1 VRENANRQS
10 DARKRITEGLACL
23 KKLKRSFTT
32 VELQEAAACSR
43 ETLYKHVYVLV
54 NYLSLAPCEEDER
67 SLVPYV
73 RQLRKE
79 LQVRVTSAQIFEQP
93 PEIGFS

>member
-1 VRENANRQS
+1 MERVGTLTRSAPSELSVA
-10 DARKRITEGLACL
+10 EL
-23 KKLKRSFTT
+23 KSL
-32 VELQEAAACSR
+32 L
-43 ETLYKHVYVLV
+43 YVLA

-67 SLVPYV
+67 SLVPFA